1 MSQTSNDDLP
11 PALLQQITTTLRP
24 ACPDIPDDEF
34 ARLVQDMARIKLK
47 YDAIEDAKDARQ
59 AG

>member
-1 MSQTSNDDLP
+1 
-11 PALLQQITTTLRP
+11 LRP